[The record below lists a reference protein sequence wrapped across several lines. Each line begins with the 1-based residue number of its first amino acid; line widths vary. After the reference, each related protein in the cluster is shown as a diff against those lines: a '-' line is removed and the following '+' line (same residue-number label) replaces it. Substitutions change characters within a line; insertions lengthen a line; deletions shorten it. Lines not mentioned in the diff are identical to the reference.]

1 MAVMVDRANTEDAH
15 SSDSSAGQDCSRM
28 QCSSCDLAF
37 LHPAYPHTPS
47 AISDHIVSEMGAKRP
62 SLKSFINK
70 PLRQFEGQ
78 LHPFTQRVECAG
90 QYSNAGAPGLSVGRH
105 SSEPSH
111 KLDIKCRKH
120 LQNCI
125 NHTEAI
131 KHQLLISGPALWV
144 AWWLGCSGLTLP
156 LAPLHQGIIEH
167 TAISTR
173 EQNSKLARGF
183 Y

>member
-1 MAVMVDRANTEDAH
+1 
-15 SSDSSAGQDCSRM
+15 M

-78 LHPFTQRVECAG
+78 LHPLIQRVECAG

-105 SSEPSH
+105 SSEPSISWISSVENTF
-111 KLDIKCRKH
+111 KTASIILR
-120 LQNCI
+120 
-125 NHTEAI
+125 
-131 KHQLLISGPALWV
+131 LLNTNFSPVDQHYGL
-144 AWWLGCSGLTLP
+144 LGGWD
-156 LAPLHQGIIEH
+156 AVD
-167 TAISTR
+167 
-173 EQNSKLARGF
+173 
-183 Y
+183 